1 MNHVKNFIK
10 AYNFNKDEVYNKCI
24 LYKTPGDEFAA
35 DIYVHKNC
43 VKKYIK
49 KYLKS
54 VEELFQTLNDAER
67 EKVKASEVQVAID
80 KLCLSLDLVTN
91 HFMSKSRK

>member
-1 MNHVKNFIK
+1 MKNFIK

-24 LYKTPGDEFAA
+24 WYKTPGDVFAA

-67 EKVKASEVQVAID
+67 EKVKASEVQVPID

-91 HFMSKSRK
+91 HFMSKSSKW